1 MTADRGRPAP
11 ARPEPGAS
19 TSTGRMPDL
28 RTLYAPASVAVVGAS
43 PRSSIAPLVR
53 DNLLALGSAARCW
66 FVNPSRPEAWG
77 TPCHPS
83 LADLPE
89 VPELVVVAVN
99 PLRAA
104 EIAEEAG
111 ALGVR
116 ALVIPG
122 GGVVEGG
129 PAAAAM
135 QVAVREAAVRHGMAV
150 LGPNCMGIADFT
162 TNTAV
167 YIDELSPHLPRGGLA
182 AIAQS
187 GSVANAFLMSGA
199 RTGYSRVVSCGAEAV
214 LDLCDHLAW
223 SLDDPATHAV
233 ALFVEGFKR
242 PERFLALADRALQL
256 DKPIALVKV
265 GRSAMAGAAAIAH
278 SGNLAGED
286 RAMDAA
292 FEAAGI
298 IRCRDLD
305 ELLETVELIDGAR
318 RTRRRVGLGRAG
330 LVTVSTGEAS
340 LVADLAEAAGIPL
353 PPIPDVA
360 RSAIAEAL
368 PTMSFVANPL
378 DPWGAADAPEA
389 YAAAFGALAGSGA
402 YDVLGLVHDFAF
414 ASQASELETNLETL
428 APLLD
433 ATVERPDILPIV
445 VSLTSGEPPPEV
457 LAALDAW
464 PAGGRPPVLRG
475 AAEAIAAL
483 RGVTWWERERAT
495 RLAGAAGPRRAG
507 WPALAADRTPFAW
520 DAPEAAA
527 APTAGSS
534 LRSLPERE
542 SLERLAVAGVHT
554 IATATAVDPEGAV
567 AAWRTIGGPIA
578 LKLDA
583 PAVAHKSEVGGVV
596 LLLDDEVAVRA
607 EASGLLGMGHGL
619 DGRVRG
625 LLIQPMAPRGV
636 ELIVGARRD
645 PQVGPL
651 VVVGLGGV
659 LAEALDDVVV
669 ALAPIDAADATRLL
683 GRLRG
688 DALLDGF
695 RGGPVVNRAAVG
707 EIVAAVSRLIAD
719 DPEILELD
727 LNPIIAG
734 PAGAVAVDALVI
746 VSRTGESS
754 AYSTT
759 S

>member
-1 MTADRGRPAP
+1 VTATPAAGGRD
-11 ARPEPGAS
+11 PEAS
-19 TSTGRMPDL
+19 IATGTRPDL

-53 DNLLALGSAARCW
+53 DNLLALGSPARCW
-66 FVNPSRPEAWG
+66 FVNPSRAEAWG

-104 EIAEEAG
+104 DIAEEAG

-135 QVAVREAAVRHGMAV
+135 QLAVRDAAIRHGMAV

-162 TNTAV
+162 TKTAV
-167 YIDELSPHLPRGGLA
+167 YIDELSPHLPRGGIA

-223 SLDDPATHAV
+223 SLDDPATHGI
-233 ALFVEGFKR
+233 ALFVEGLKR
-242 PERFLALADRALQL
+242 PERFLALADRAMAQ
-256 DKPIALVKV
+256 DVPIALVKV
-265 GRSAMAGAAAIAH
+265 GRSAMAEAAAIAH

-292 FEAAGI
+292 FEAAGV

-318 RTRRRVGLGRAG
+318 RTRRRVGRGRTG

-340 LVADLAEAAGIPL
+340 LVADIAEAAGFPL
-353 PPIPDVA
+353 PPIPDDA
-360 RSAIAEAL
+360 RAAILEAL
-368 PTMSFVANPL
+368 PTMGFVANPL
-378 DPWGAADAPEA
+378 DPWGADDAPAA
-389 YAAAFGALAGSGA
+389 YAAAFSALAGSGA
-402 YDVLGLVHDFAF
+402 FDILGLVHDFAYR
-414 ASQASELETNLETL
+414 SQGSELETCLETL
-428 APLLD
+428 APLLA
-433 ATVERPDILPIV
+433 ATEDRPAILPV
-445 VSLTSGEPPPEV
+445 LVSLTSGEPPPEV

-475 AAEAIAAL
+475 ATAALAAL
-483 RGVTWWERERAT
+483 RGVASWESAHARRIEP
-495 RLAGAAGPRRAG
+495 GGPGPRRAA

-520 DAPEAAA
+520 DPAPHAPSDEGAAA
-527 APTAGSS
+527 RA
-534 LRSLPERE
+534 LPERE
-542 SLERLAVAGVHT
+542 SLERLAEAGVPT
-554 IATATAVDPEGAV
+554 IATSPADDPETAV
-567 AAWRTIGGPIA
+567 AAWRELGRPVA

-583 PAVAHKSEVGGVV
+583 PGLAHKSEVGGVV

-607 EASGLLGMGHGL
+607 AAAGLLHAGTGL
-619 DGRVRG
+619 ADGTRG
-625 LLIQPMAPRGV
+625 LLVQPMAPRGI
-636 ELIVGARRD
+636 EMIVGARRD

-651 VVVGLGGV
+651 VVAGLGGV
-659 LAEALDDVVV
+659 LAEALDDVAV
-669 ALAPIDAADATRLL
+669 ALAPISAADATDLL

-688 DALLDGF
+688 ARLLDGF
-695 RGGPVVNRAAVG
+695 RGGPVVDRAAVG
-707 EIVAAVSRLIAD
+707 EVVAAVSRLIAD
-719 DPEILELD
+719 DEEILEID
-727 LNPIIAG
+727 LNPVIAG
-734 PAGAVAVDALVI
+734 PAGAVAVDALV
-746 VSRTGESS
+746 VLRASRSPS
-754 AYSTT
+754 VD
-759 S
+759 

>member
-1 MTADRGRPAP
+1 MTA
-11 ARPEPGAS
+11 EPG
-19 TSTGRMPDL
+19 PDL
-28 RTLYAPASVAVVGAS
+28 RTLYAPRSVAVVGAS

-53 DNLLALGSAARCW
+53 DNLLALGSPARCW
-66 FVNPSRPEAWG
+66 FVNPSRSEAWG
-77 TPCHPS
+77 TRCHPS

-89 VPELVVVAVN
+89 IPELVVVAVN

-104 EIAEEAG
+104 DIADEAG

-135 QVAVREAAVRHGMAV
+135 QVAVREVAVRHGMAV
-150 LGPNCMGIADFT
+150 LGPNCMGVADFT

-167 YIDELSPHLPRGGLA
+167 YIDELSPHLPRGGIA

-223 SLDDPATHAV
+223 SLDDPETHGI
-233 ALFVEGFKR
+233 ALFVEGLKR
-242 PERFLALADRALQL
+242 PERFLALADRALEMG
-256 DKPIALVKV
+256 KPIALVKV
-265 GRSAMAGAAAIAH
+265 GRSAMAEAAAIAH
-278 SGNLAGED
+278 SGNLVGED

-305 ELLETVELIDGAR
+305 ELLETAELIDGTR
-318 RTRRRVGLGRAG
+318 RTRRRVGRGRTG

-340 LVADLAEAAGIPL
+340 LVADLADAAGLPL
-353 PPIPDVA
+353 PPIPDDA
-360 RSAIAEAL
+360 RASILEAL
-368 PTMSFVANPL
+368 PTMGFVANPL
-378 DPWGAADAPEA
+378 DPWGANDAPAAYEA
-389 YAAAFGALAGSGA
+389 VFRALAGSGA
-402 YDVLGLVHDFAF
+402 YDVLGLVHDFAYR
-414 ASQASELETNLETL
+414 SQASELETNLETL
-428 APLLD
+428 APLLA
-433 ATVERPDILPIV
+433 ATVERPSILPVV

-475 AAEAIAAL
+475 AGEAVAAL
-483 RGVTWWERERAT
+483 RSTAWWEASRAG
-495 RLAGAAGPRRAG
+495 RVAGGPRRPT
-507 WPALAADRTPFAW
+507 WPVLAADRTPYAW
-520 DAPEAAA
+520 DLAPAS
-527 APTAGSS
+527 APAVGEGQPFA
-534 LRSLPERE
+534 RALPERE
-542 SLERLAVAGVHT
+542 SLERLAAAGVPT
-554 IATATAVDPEGAV
+554 IVTTTATDPEAAV
-567 AAWRTIGGPIA
+567 AAWRELGRAVA

-583 PAVAHKSEVGGVV
+583 PGLAHKSEVGGVV
-596 LLLDDEVAVRA
+596 LLLDDEVAIRA
-607 EASGLLGMGHGL
+607 AAAGLLQA
-619 DGRVRG
+619 GRRSGDAGVRG
-625 LLIQPMAPRGV
+625 LLVQPMAPRGV

-669 ALAPIDAADATRLL
+669 ALAPISAAAATERLA
-683 GRLRG
+683 RLRG
-688 DALLDGF
+688 ARLLDGF
-695 RGGPVVNRAAVG
+695 RGGPRVHRAAAG
-707 EIVAAVSRLIAD
+707 EVVAALSQLIAD
-719 DPEILELD
+719 DPEIVEID
-727 LNPIIAG
+727 LNPVIAG
-734 PAGAVAVDALVI
+734 EDGAVAVDALV
-746 VSRTGESS
+746 VLAQPGPSS
-754 AYSTT
+754 A
-759 S
+759 